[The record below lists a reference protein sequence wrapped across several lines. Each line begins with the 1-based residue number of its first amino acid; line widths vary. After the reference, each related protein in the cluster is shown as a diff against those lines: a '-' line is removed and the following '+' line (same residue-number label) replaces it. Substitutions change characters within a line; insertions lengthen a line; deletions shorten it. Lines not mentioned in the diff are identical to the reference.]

1 MFVLANFI
9 NALATLVDF
18 VLGAFIWIVVARA
31 LISWVNPDPHN
42 PIVQTL
48 YRLTE
53 PAFAFIRKKMPFV
66 LIAGVDLS
74 PLVIIF
80 GLQFIDIIIRNLL
93 FG

>member
-1 MFVLANFI
+1 MIAELYGLIRTIGVI
-9 NALATLVDF
+9 Y
-18 VLGAFIWIVVARA
+18 IWIVIIASFLSFVR
-31 LISWVNPDPHN
+31 PDPRN
-42 PIVQTL
+42 PVVQVL

-66 LIAGVDLS
+66 VISGIDLS

-80 GLQFIDIIIRNLL
+80 GLQFVDILIRGLL